1 MSNQPTARLRHTR
14 PARRAVL
21 AALVLAFLAIA
32 TTSRAD
38 DAPLRGVI
46 PLASADGAC
55 NWLLTNAEPWRQSI
69 SLIDYSPVIGKVL
82 QVTATPTV
90 FQYSELRPKKP
101 VLIANNAAEFN
112 GVLQLDIFSD
122 PADAMLAVCVRIQD
136 RTGEFFQYHQPETT
150 RLRTGQWSTVA
161 VPVGTPYKHRS
172 NWGGNKDGVIDYPVS
187 FYAVT
192 IDYTRGF
199 IGQTRMLFDL
209 FTWTPAADAATVTPP
224 TPAQ

>member
-1 MSNQPTARLRHTR
+1 MSNQPTARLRPTR
-14 PARRAVL
+14 CAVRAV
-21 AALVLAFLAIA
+21 LVLAFLTLA
-32 TTSRAD
+32 TRSRAD
-38 DAPLRGVI
+38 DAPLRGRI
-46 PLASADGAC
+46 PLVSADGTC
-55 NWLLTNAEPWRQSI
+55 NWLLTNAEPWRQRI

-82 QVTATPTV
+82 QVTATPTI
-90 FQYSELRPKKP
+90 FHYSELRPSTP
-101 VLIANNAAEFN
+101 ARMANNAAEFN

-172 NWGGNKDGVIDYPVS
+172 NWAGNKDGVIDYPVT

-199 IGQTRMLFDL
+199 IGQTRMLFDQ
-209 FTWTPAADAATVTPP
+209 FTWTPAAEAATATPP
-224 TPAQ
+224 TPAP

>member
-1 MSNQPTARLRHTR
+1 MSNHPTARLR
-14 PARRAVL
+14 PARHAVL
-21 AALVLAFLAIA
+21 AALALAFLAIA
-32 TTSRAD
+32 TTLRAA

-90 FQYSELRPKKP
+90 FQYSELRPNKP
-101 VLIANNAAEFN
+101 VLIANSAEEFN
-112 GVLQLDIFSD
+112 GVLQLELFSD
-122 PADAMLAVCVRIQD
+122 PADAMLAVCVRVQD

-161 VPVGTPYKHRS
+161 VSVGTPYKHRS

-199 IGQTRMLFDL
+199 IGQTRMLFDQ

>member
-1 MSNQPTARLRHTR
+1 M
-14 PARRAVL
+14 
-21 AALVLAFLAIA
+21 
-32 TTSRAD
+32 
-38 DAPLRGVI
+38 
-46 PLASADGAC
+46 
-55 NWLLTNAEPWRQSI
+55 
-69 SLIDYSPVIGKVL
+69 
-82 QVTATPTV
+82 
-90 FQYSELRPKKP
+90 
-101 VLIANNAAEFN
+101 IANNAAEFN

-199 IGQTRMLFDL
+199 IGQTRSSS
-209 FTWTPAADAATVTPP
+209 TYSPGRQPQTP
-224 TPAQ
+224 TPSPRQHPRNKSNI